1 MHRAL
6 KVGLRQGLM
15 VVLAGSLL
23 VPPTSHGDWLRAL
36 GLRKRTRDAAVQL
49 SEEQLTA
56 GIKEAL
62 ARGVE
67 SAVSQLGRT
76 NGFLKDTAVR
86 IPLPEGLQRAERILR
101 SSGQGAVA
109 DAMITTLNR
118 AAEAAVPEAAQVL
131 GDAIRQLTL
140 SDVSTLVTSTNT
152 AATDYFRR
160 TSEEQL
166 HQRFL
171 PIVQSATA
179 QSGVTATYQ
188 QVLDRSGLGT
198 SGPTTG
204 LGGVLSRFGRSALG
218 ADSLDLDQYVTE
230 RALDGLFLKIADE
243 ERRIRENPAARTT
256 ELLEQVFGSLGR

>member
-6 KVGLRQGLM
+6 NLGLRQGVT
-15 VVLAGSLL
+15 VVLAGLLL
-23 VPPTSHGDWLRAL
+23 VPTLSHGDWLRAL
-36 GLRKRTRDAAVQL
+36 GLRKRAKDAPVTL
-49 SEEQLTA
+49 SEEQITSGLKA
-56 GIKEAL
+56 AL

-76 NGFLKDTAVR
+76 NGFLQDTAVR

-101 SSGQGAVA
+101 SAGQGAVA
-109 DAMITTLNR
+109 DELITTLNR

-140 SDVSTLVTSTNT
+140 ADVQTLLTSTNT

-160 TSEEQL
+160 TSESQL
-166 HQRFL
+166 QERFL
-171 PIVQSATA
+171 PIVKSATA
-179 QSGVTATYQ
+179 RSGVASTYQ
-188 QVLDRSGLGT
+188 QVLNQSGLGA

-204 LGGVLSRFGRSALG
+204 LGGVLARFGRSALG
-218 ADSLDLDQYVTE
+218 ADNLDLDQYVTE
-230 RALDGLFLKIADE
+230 RALDGLFVKIADE

-256 ELLEQVFGSLGR
+256 ELLEMVFGSLDR